1 MLRGLG
7 WWRLAVLIASALAGL
22 WYLAVFVT
30 TSLQALLIA
39 GFTVSVLGSVH
50 LSRGDGRFLKTLRA
64 PAWTLYSIEYTAYAS
79 PIIVLLFIIGEP
91 LAGGVLLAG
100 CVILP
105 VFRLSDH
112 RGSKNRRPMMVPR
125 RDFEWIAGLRKTWP
139 FFALVYLLGAV
150 FVRYPFSIPAALVI
164 LAVLGTSYFHV
175 GEGRPMMEVLA
186 RAPRSFVLKK
196 TVSTLGVFWMY
207 CSPLLLLFLAFHID
221 YWIFLLVVSAGC
233 SILLITAVF
242 AKYAFFVEG
251 ERFSNPHT
259 VVTTV
264 SLSCMLLFV
273 PAPAAVALAVW
284 LYFRAVG
291 NLKTH
296 LEPVST

>member
-1 MLRGLG
+1 ML
-7 WWRLAVLIASALAGL
+7 V
-22 WYLAVFVT
+22 
-30 TSLQALLIA
+30 A
-39 GFTVSVLGSVH
+39 GFAVSVLGSVH
-50 LSRGDGRFLKTLRA
+50 LSRADGRFLKMLGA
-64 PAWTLYSIEYTAYAS
+64 PAWTLYSIEYAAYAS
-79 PIIVLLFIIGEP
+79 PIIVLLFVIGEP
-91 LAGGVLLAG
+91 LAGGILLAG

-105 VFRLSDH
+105 VFRLSDQS
-112 RGSKNRRPMMVPR
+112 GSKNRRPMMIPPR
-125 RDFEWIAGLRKTWP
+125 SFEWIAGLRKTWP

-175 GEGRPMMEVLA
+175 GEGRPMMETFG
-186 RAPRSFVLKK
+186 RAPSAFLHNR
-196 TVSTLGVFWMY
+196 TVSNLGVFWMY
-207 CSPLLLLFLAFHID
+207 CSPLLLLFLAVHIE
-221 YWIFLLVVSAGC
+221 YWIFLFVVSTGC

-259 VVTTV
+259 VVTTI